1 MESNKRVVSRGII
14 RSIMRIPHF
23 IATNCEQTLYSRCA
37 WDDKP
42 GHSNGVFDLLSTGKQ
57 GGY

>member
-1 MESNKRVVSRGII
+1 
-14 RSIMRIPHF
+14 MRIPHF
-23 IATNCEQTLYSRCA
+23 TATNREQTLYSCCA